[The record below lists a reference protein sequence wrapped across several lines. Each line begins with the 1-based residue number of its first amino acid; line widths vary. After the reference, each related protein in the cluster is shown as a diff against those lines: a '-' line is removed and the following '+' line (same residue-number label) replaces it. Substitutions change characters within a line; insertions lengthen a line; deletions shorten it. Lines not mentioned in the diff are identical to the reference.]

1 MWQIKVA
8 DTHVGLLRQHLANA
22 GDYTSDSNTPGYWV
36 YGTDSPRVFSRWC
49 RAYEEA
55 GTPYTVL

>member
-1 MWQIKVA
+1 MFQIKVA
-8 DTHVGLLRQHLANA
+8 ETHVDLLRQQLTES
-22 GDYTSDSNTPGYWV
+22 GEYTSDSNTPGYWI
-36 YGTDSPRVFSRWC
+36 YGTEEPRVFSRWC

>member
-8 DTHVGLLRQHLANA
+8 DIHVSLLRQQL
-22 GDYTSDSNTPGYWV
+22 GDSGEYTSDSSTPGFWI
-36 YGTDSPRVFSRWC
+36 YGTESPRIFSRWC

-55 GTPYTVL
+55 GAPYTVL

>member
-8 DTHVGLLRQHLANA
+8 ERHVGVVRQHLTNIGA
-22 GDYTSDSNTPGYWV
+22 YTSDSNTPGYWI
-36 YGTDSPRVFSRWC
+36 YGTEEPGVFSRWC

-55 GTPYTVL
+55 GAPYTVL